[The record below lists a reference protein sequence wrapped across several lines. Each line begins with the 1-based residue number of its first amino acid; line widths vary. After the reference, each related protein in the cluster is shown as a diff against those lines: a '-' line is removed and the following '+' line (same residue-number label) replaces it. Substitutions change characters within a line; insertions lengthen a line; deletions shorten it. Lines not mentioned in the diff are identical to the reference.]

1 MKMCINCLLMI
12 DDHLTQCPH
21 CGYTEGVNPMDYC
34 HLPPRTVLNNRY
46 ILGRPL
52 GSGGFGVT
60 YIAWDTVLDIRV
72 AIKEYMPGEL
82 AQRTAGTVNVMVN
95 QSTTSVF
102 MQGKR
107 SFIDE
112 SLRLAR
118 LGDIPGVVKI
128 FDCFED
134 NFTAYIVMEFLEG
147 ETLLSRIEREGKM
160 SCEELLPIMV
170 KVLEALEKIHAAGL
184 MHRDIAPDN
193 IMLCRDGR
201 VCLIDFGA
209 ARHMTTRHSRSLSTV
224 LKIGY
229 APAEQYYKD
238 GNQGSWTDVYAV
250 GATMYHALTGVIPT
264 DAYTRANNDTL
275 ARPSTY
281 VRIPHDI
288 EVAILNA
295 MNVTVEKRTQTARE
309 LADQLTGEEK
319 PRRVHDRIRQTK
331 LAVSGKTKALLGI
344 SIAAFAAVLA
354 LILIGVPQLVVHR
367 TEAKVPEGMSRVP
380 AVQSSPL
387 PEAERLL
394 SDSDLRLRVSQL
406 IHDDYFDR
414 DIVLYQNP
422 SAGSVAYI
430 GSMVDVTVSAPEET
444 VPVPDVMGFEGTDAA
459 DSLREAGFEVVTR
472 EEYSDTFAPGSVMY
486 QSVAPEEAVKPGS
499 VIELVISL
507 GPENS
512 TIDTTVEVTVP
523 NVTGMTFEQAQ
534 TALLAQ
540 NLYIT
545 KEATEY
551 SDTVPAGQI
560 IRQSPSASQ
569 TANQGDKVSVVVSA
583 GKQTATVPDVHYYS
597 EAAARAK
604 ITSSNLSVSV
614 NYEESTT
621 VSSGLVIRQDKAAGT
636 SLNPGDTVTIW
647 VSTGYQVAVPSCVGK
662 PQTEAI
668 SALTAARL
676 AYYVTTQNSTT
687 VPAGQVMSQ
696 SVAAGQK
703 VEQGTAITLTVSSG
717 TSVVSVTGV
726 SVSPSK
732 LGMNIGDSYTLAAAV
747 KPSDATTSA
756 VTWKSD
762 NTSVAD
768 VSASGIVTA
777 KGAGTAT
784 ITVTTV
790 DGGKTASCT
799 VTVSKSLTSIS
810 ILSSPGKTV
819 YFIGNKLDK
828 SGLSVQAAYN
838 DGSAAD
844 VTGKCTISGFDS
856 STAGTKTVTVSYTE
870 NGVTRN
876 ASFTVVVSAPLLSSI
891 TINSYPA
898 KTEYYTGDSLDSS
911 GLSVTAYYTDGSSK
925 DVTSGCVLSGFDV
938 SVEGTQTIPVTIS
951 YTEGSISKSASY
963 SVTVTKPT
971 ITLSQTYIS
980 MIEGETVTLTATVVP
995 SGAPVTWSTVN
1006 GGIAE
1011 VSADGKVTARSDGGT
1026 TITASMSYGGKSY
1039 ATSCLVDVSAAST
1052 DMSQF
1057 TYELVNNEITIT
1069 GYTGSDVDVVVPSSF
1084 DGHAVTAIA
1093 DWAFSIS
1100 NLRTVTIPSSVKRIG
1115 DAVFFDCVYLEDVY
1129 FECSDVELGRSTFVG
1144 CNSMDSVVLPKGLK
1158 TIPQETFL
1166 DCKKLVSFTVPD
1178 GIESLGQEAFA
1189 GCPALE
1195 SVSLPDTL
1203 KSIER
1208 EAFARCESLRSI
1220 TIPAGVTSISGDAFA
1235 ACSSL
1240 KTINIESGN
1249 AVYKSDNG
1257 VVFSKDGKRLV
1268 AYPRG
1273 RSGAYTIPDG
1283 VTAVGDGAFSFCD
1296 VLTSVTVPNG
1306 VTSIGE
1312 NAFIKCTILG
1322 SINIPDSVTSIGEGA
1337 FWYCEKLTSI
1347 IVPNGV
1353 TSIGA
1358 HTFANCKMLSS
1369 IIMPNS
1375 VTSIGEGA
1383 FWYCEKLTSIILP
1396 DSVTSIG
1403 EWAFTGCNSLTSI
1416 ILPDSVTSIGEGAF
1430 SGCNSLTS
1438 ITIPSG
1444 VSDISASELYSRSSL
1459 ENITISCGTSTVVP
1473 ALDFSKF
1480 NYLKTVTIG
1489 EGITKIGPN
1498 AFADCESLT
1507 TVVMPNSVTGIG
1519 NFAFARCGSLSTIV
1533 LSNRLETIGTR
1544 AFTECDALT
1553 SIAVPNGVTGI
1564 GSFAFSGC
1572 NNLVSAAIPSSV
1584 TELNSQYGTQLFQ
1597 SCPNVTVYCD
1607 EDCWL
1612 YLQFEIDGYTLAPYD
1627 QYPG

>member
-12 DDHLTQCPH
+12 EDHLTQCPH

-147 ETLLSRIEREGKM
+147 ETLLSRIEREGKL

-170 KVLEALEKIHAAGL
+170 KVLEALERIHAAGL

-250 GATMYHALTGVIPT
+250 GATMYHALTGVIPI

-275 ARPSTY
+275 AKPSTY
-281 VRIPHDI
+281 AHIPHDI

-319 PRRVHDRIRQTK
+319 PKRIHDRIRQTK
-331 LAVSGKTKALLGI
+331 LAVSGKTKALLGA
-344 SIAAFAAVLA
+344 SIAAVAAVLA
-354 LILIGVPQLVVHR
+354 LIIIGVPQLVVHR
-367 TEAKVPEGMSRVP
+367 TEAKVPDGMSRVP
-380 AVQSSPL
+380 AVQSTPL
-387 PEAERLL
+387 PEAERML
-394 SDSDLRLRVSQL
+394 SDSDLRLRVSEL

-444 VPVPDVMGFEGTDAA
+444 VPVPDVMGFDGTDAA
-459 DSLREAGFEVVTR
+459 TSLREAGFEVVTR

-486 QSVAPEEAVKPGS
+486 QSVAPEETVKPGS

-512 TIDTTVEVTVP
+512 TIDTTVEVSVP
-523 NVTGMTFEQAQ
+523 NVTGMTFDQAQ
-534 TALLAQ
+534 AALLAQ
-540 NLYIT
+540 NLYIK

-551 SDTVPAGQI
+551 SATVPAGQI
-560 IRQSPSASQ
+560 IRQSPSADQ
-569 TANQGDKVSVVVSA
+569 PVNQGDTVSVVVSA

-604 ITSSNLSVSV
+604 ITASNLSVSV
-614 NYEESTT
+614 NYEESAT
-621 VSSGLVIRQDKAAGT
+621 VSSGLVIRQDKTAGT

-647 VSTGYQVAVPSCVGK
+647 VSTGYQVSVPNCVGK
-662 PQTEAI
+662 PQPEAI
-668 SALTAARL
+668 SALTSARL
-676 AYYVTTQNSTT
+676 AYYVTTQNSST

-726 SVSPSK
+726 SVSPTK
-732 LGMNIGDSYTLAAAV
+732 LTMNIGDSYTLAATV

-762 NTSVAD
+762 NTSVTE

-777 KGAGTAT
+777 KGAGTAV
-784 ITVTTV
+784 ITVTTT

-799 VTVSKSLTSIS
+799 VTVSKALTSIS
-810 ILSSPGKTV
+810 IVSSPSKTV
-819 YFIGNKLDK
+819 YFVGNKLDK

-838 DGSAAD
+838 DGSVAD

-876 ASFTVVVSAPLLSSI
+876 ATFTVVISAPLLSSI
-891 TINSYPA
+891 TVNSYPT
-898 KTEYYTGDSLDSS
+898 KTEYYTGDTLDSS

-925 DVTSGCVLSGFDV
+925 DVTSSCVLSGFDV
-938 SVEGTQTIPVTIS
+938 SVEGTQTLPITIS
-951 YTEGSISKSASY
+951 YTEGSISKTASY
-963 SVTVTKPT
+963 NVSKTAPFVDLSHAVETIEKGSSFTIECLVFPAGSSVTWSSSAPSIASVSGGTVTGKSVGSAIITASITCGGRSYTNTCEVMVTETVIPT
-971 ITLSQTYIS
+971 ITLSTNRLES
-980 MIEGETVTLTATVVP
+980 ESKLVAVTTPANASVSWSSGDTSTMTVA
-995 SGAPVTWSTVN
+995 
-1006 GGIAE
+1006 
-1011 VSADGKVTARSDGGT
+1011 SDG
-1026 TITASMSYGGKSY
+1026 TITAKRTGVTVITASFSYNGTTYTAEREVTAYLLGDLDFNKTVNIFDVTAITNHILDKAPLSGIRLDLADANRDGAVNKDDCSY
-1039 ATSCLVDVSAAST
+1039 LSDVIIERKVRSYLFKATDNLRKFSYEEGWNVAEDYNLSAQMA
-1052 DMSQF
+1052 
-1057 TYELVNNEITIT
+1057 IT
-1069 GYTGSDVDVVVPSSF
+1069 GYSGSDDVV
-1084 DGHAVTAIA
+1084 I
-1093 DWAFSIS
+1093 
-1100 NLRTVTIPSSVKRIG
+1100 IPAKING
-1115 DAVFFDCVYLEDVY
+1115 QL
-1129 FECSDVELGRSTFVG
+1129 VE
-1144 CNSMDSVVLPKGLK
+1144 GL
-1158 TIPQETFL
+1158 IETFRYNTN
-1166 DCKKLVSFTVPD
+1166 VTHVYIPD
-1178 GIESLGQEAFA
+1178 DVRILYGAFA
-1189 GCPALE
+1189 
-1195 SVSLPDTL
+1195 SSSIKQVSLPASL
-1203 KSIER
+1203 QALASA
-1208 EAFARCESLRSI
+1208 AFSQCAGLTGI
-1220 TIPAGVTSISGDAFA
+1220 TIPAGTDYIGSSSFA
-1235 ACSSL
+1235 YC
-1240 KTINIESGN
+1240 INLS
-1249 AVYKSDNG
+1249 
-1257 VVFSKDGKRLV
+1257 
-1268 AYPRG
+1268 
-1273 RSGAYTIPDG
+1273 
-1283 VTAVGDGAFSFCD
+1283 
-1296 VLTSVTVPNG
+1296 TVNM
-1306 VTSIGE
+1306 
-1312 NAFIKCTILG
+1312 A
-1322 SINIPDSVTSIGEGA
+1322 DSVRIIDYHA
-1337 FWYCEKLTSI
+1337 FYECNALEEFTLPANLTTI
-1347 IVPNGV
+1347 DI
-1353 TSIGA
+1353 
-1358 HTFANCKMLSS
+1358 
-1369 IIMPNS
+1369 
-1375 VTSIGEGA
+1375 EA
-1383 FWYCEKLTSIILP
+1383 F
-1396 DSVTSIG
+1396 G
-1403 EWAFTGCNSLTSI
+1403 GC
-1416 ILPDSVTSIGEGAF
+1416 D
-1430 SGCNSLTS
+1430 SLTS
-1438 ITIPSG
+1438 ITIPSS
-1444 VSDISASELYSRSSL
+1444 VSDISTSGLYDCSSL
-1459 ENITISCGTSTVVP
+1459 DEITISCGTSTTVP
-1473 ALDFSKF
+1473 ALGFSEF
-1480 NYLKTVTIG
+1480 SNLKTLTIG
-1489 EGITKIGPN
+1489 EGITNIGPN

-1507 TVVMPNSVTGIG
+1507 TVVMPNSVTSIG

-1553 SIAVPNGVTGI
+1553 SIAVPDGVTGI

-1584 TELNSQYGTQLFQ
+1584 TQLSSQYGTQLFQ